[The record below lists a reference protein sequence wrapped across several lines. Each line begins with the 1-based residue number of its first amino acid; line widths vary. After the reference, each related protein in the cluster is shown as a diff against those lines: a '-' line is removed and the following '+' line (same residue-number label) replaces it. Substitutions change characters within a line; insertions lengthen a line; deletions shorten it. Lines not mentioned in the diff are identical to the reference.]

1 MLRRLIV
8 FAVVLATALLLLF
21 LQNKVL
27 VGEQELQ
34 ALLQLED
41 KPGAPS
47 EAEHAYKLVFSD
59 LGGNGVPTTTYE
71 REQVLARLAGNSRV
85 PALAVK
91 VSEITAEHALVIT
104 APAGVSESDLKHRL
118 QGVPF
123 KRSNPPRSLF
133 HIGMGIDISGGVEFI
148 CELRNE
154 NGVRVA
160 ANDEV
165 MHVLRKRLD
174 TRGLTEPVVTKL
186 SNGDVQVVIPGGT
199 VADAARTRK
208 VLEDTGRL
216 EFREVLEDYGTVTL
230 GAPEQ
235 KVVERPNGGFDF
247 APGVYHNR
255 SDIVAPKRVDPGFTP
270 TQFYRLGKAELTGK
284 DVADASQEL
293 EQGEPAVA
301 ISFTA
306 IGSTR
311 NEAFTT
317 RLYATGPQHGN
328 HTGTGCLAILF
339 DGVVQSA
346 PYVENPSSS
355 RCQIH
360 GNFTQD
366 EIDRLRTSLQAG
378 SLAVKPQVLSE
389 RVVGA
394 TLGAETVNRAMFSM
408 AASFVL
414 IVLFMAV
421 YYRRLGTVANL
432 CLVVTGML
440 IYATLSVFG
449 ATVTLPGLAGLVLTI
464 GMAVDTNILVFERIR
479 EELREEKGLQYAI
492 AHGYD
497 RAFLTIV
504 DAHLTT
510 FITALI
516 LYYIGSGPV
525 KGFGLSLMIGIA
537 INLFSG
543 IYIGR
548 LFTDWLC
555 RGRQTLSLASW
566 VPALRLPYVGW
577 RHIGYAFSII
587 TGVLGAG
594 WFAFGH
600 LIMHD
605 SFERNFDID
614 FTGGNMV
621 QVIFKEAKDLTG
633 VERAITAAHDEKPVE
648 LNLLK
653 ELRMQPYVAN
663 IGDDA
668 AKSRQW
674 VFRGRD
680 EAGSRLEAQRDVL
693 EEGRV
698 ALQKQSLDLRNLLPP
713 KEAEARAVDKEIE
726 ARAKDIQGL
735 QSQIAARTAAFKQQ
749 LAAAFPGQLAK
760 EGDEV
765 ISAAFQDTHLT
776 LRVATLQAP
785 DLEQVQHLA
794 SVLAK
799 RDEIASCDV
808 KPLAAPLVGLEINA
822 TYRQKPSATAVLEES
837 DPVLTRLQEQFA
849 AAPAAAPAPAGAAG
863 AAAPPAAAPAAD
875 LVKGEARAAFELYN
889 AAATQAGKERVTVA
903 KPFPST
909 EHFSGQVAGRMKW
922 LALLAVVLSFIA
934 ILAYVAARFEFR
946 FGIGAVVALV
956 HDVILTVG
964 LISIVG
970 VRIDLT
976 VIAAVLTIIGYSIN
990 GTIVTFDRIRENIP
1004 KLRLSLAE
1012 VIDISIAQTMQRT
1025 VLTSGTVIITAAILF
1040 LFGGDALRPFTATLL
1055 IGLTL
1060 GTYSS
1065 VFVSA
1070 PLLMTFTRKGASLA
1084 PLLETAP
1091 VGAIGDGAEAAP
1103 GSPSA

>member
-8 FAVVLATALLLLF
+8 FAVVLVTALLLLF

-34 ALLQLED
+34 AQLQLED
-41 KPGAPS
+41 KPGAAP
-47 EAEHAYKLVFSD
+47 AEHTYKLVFSD
-59 LGGNGVPTTTYE
+59 LGGNGVPTTAYE
-71 REQVLARLAGNSRV
+71 RQQVLDRIKGNTRV
-85 PALAVK
+85 EPLAVA
-91 VSEITAEHALVIT
+91 VSEVTAEHALLLT
-104 APAGVSESDLKHRL
+104 APATVSESELKHRL

-154 NGVRVA
+154 NGERVA

-216 EFREVLEDYGTVTL
+216 EFREVLEDYPNVALGT
-230 GAPEQ
+230 GDQ
-235 KVVERPNGGFDF
+235 KVVERPNGGYDF

-284 DVADASQEL
+284 DVADASQTL
-293 EQGEPAVA
+293 EQGEPAVG
-301 ISFTA
+301 ITFTA
-306 IGSTR
+306 IGATR
-311 NEAFTT
+311 NDAFTT

-328 HTGTGCLAILF
+328 RTGTGCLAILF

-346 PYVENPSSS
+346 PYVENPSSTQCS
-355 RCQIH
+355 IH

-394 TLGAETVNRAMFSM
+394 TLGAETVSRAMFSM

-432 CLVVTGML
+432 CLVVTGVL

-492 AHGYD
+492 EHGYD

-516 LYYIGSGPV
+516 LYYIGTGPV

-555 RGRQTLSLASW
+555 RGRQALSLASW

-587 TGVLGAG
+587 TGALGAG
-594 WFAFGH
+594 WFCFGH
-600 LIMHD
+600 LLMHD

-621 QVIFKEAKDLTG
+621 QVIFKEAKDLG
-633 VERAITAAHDEKPVE
+633 AVEKAIRAAHDEKPNE

-653 ELRMQPYVAN
+653 ELRMQPYVAS

-668 AKSRQW
+668 SKSRQW

-680 EAGSRLEAQRDVL
+680 EAGSRLEAQRDLL
-693 EEGRV
+693 EEERV
-698 ALQKQSLDLRNLLPP
+698 AAQKRSLDLRNLVPP
-713 KEAEARAVDKEIE
+713 KEADARVIDKEVE
-726 ARAKDIQGL
+726 AKAKDIQGL
-735 QSQIAARTAAFKQQ
+735 QTQIAARTAAFKLQ

-765 ISAAFQDTHLT
+765 LAAAWQDNHLT

-794 SVLAK
+794 SVLGK
-799 RDEIASCDV
+799 RDELSACDV
-808 KPLAAPLVGLEINA
+808 KPLSAPLVGLEVNA
-822 TYRQKPSATAVLEES
+822 TYRQKPGPAAALEES
-837 DPVLTRLQEQFA
+837 DPVLTRLQEQFS
-849 AAPAAAPAPAGAAG
+849 AAAPAPAV
-863 AAAPPAAAPAAD
+863 D
-875 LVKGEARAAFELYN
+875 LAKGQARAAFELYN

-909 EHFSGQVAGRMKW
+909 EHFSGQVAGRMKL
-922 LALLAVVLSFIA
+922 LALLSVVLSFIA

-964 LISIVG
+964 LISICG

-1040 LFGGDALRPFTATLL
+1040 LFGGDALMPFTATLL

-1070 PLLMTFTRKGASLA
+1070 PLLMTFTRKGALLPALSEPAGAAAGGEA
-1084 PLLETAP
+1084 PE
-1091 VGAIGDGAEAAP
+1091 DFAP

>member
-1 MLRRLIV
+1 M
-8 FAVVLATALLLLF
+8 
-21 LQNKVL
+21 
-27 VGEQELQ
+27 
-34 ALLQLED
+34 
-41 KPGAPS
+41 
-47 EAEHAYKLVFSD
+47 
-59 LGGNGVPTTTYE
+59 
-71 REQVLARLAGNSRV
+71 
-85 PALAVK
+85 
-91 VSEITAEHALVIT
+91 
-104 APAGVSESDLKHRL
+104 
-118 QGVPF
+118 
-123 KRSNPPRSLF
+123 
-133 HIGMGIDISGGVEFI
+133 
-148 CELRNE
+148 
-154 NGVRVA
+154 
-160 ANDEV
+160 
-165 MHVLRKRLD
+165 
-174 TRGLTEPVVTKL
+174 
-186 SNGDVQVVIPGGT
+186 
-199 VADAARTRK
+199 
-208 VLEDTGRL
+208 
-216 EFREVLEDYGTVTL
+216 
-230 GAPEQ
+230 
-235 KVVERPNGGFDF
+235 VERANGGYDF
-247 APGVYHNR
+247 APGIYHNR

-284 DVADASQEL
+284 DVADASQQL
-293 EQGEPAVA
+293 EQGEPAVG
-301 ISFTA
+301 ITFTA

-311 NEAFTT
+311 NESFTS

-328 HTGTGCLAILF
+328 RTGTGCLAILF

-355 RCQIH
+355 QCSIH

-432 CLVVTGML
+432 CLVVTGVL

-479 EELREEKGLQYAI
+479 EELREEKGLNYAI
-492 AHGYD
+492 EHGYD

-621 QVIFKEAKDLTG
+621 QVIFKEAKDLTA
-633 VERAITAAHDEKPVE
+633 VERAIKAAHDGKPVE

-653 ELRMQPYVAN
+653 ELRMQPYVAS

-668 AKSRQW
+668 SKSRQW

-693 EEGRV
+693 EEARV
-698 ALQKQSLDLRNLLPP
+698 TLQKQALDLRNLAPP
-713 KEAEARAVDKEIE
+713 KESEARAVDKEIE
-726 ARAKDIQGL
+726 ARAKDIQAL
-735 QSQIAARTAAFKQQ
+735 QTQISARTSAFKQQ

-765 ISAAFQDTHLT
+765 LSAAWQDSHLT

-794 SVLAK
+794 SVLGK
-799 RDEIASCDV
+799 RDELSGCDV
-808 KPLAAPLVGLEINA
+808 RPLDAPLAGLEINA
-822 TYRQKPSATAVLEES
+822 TYRQKPAAVATIEES
-837 DPVLTRLQEQFA
+837 DPVLTRLQEQFS
-849 AAPAAAPAPAGAAG
+849 AAPAAAPAPAG
-863 AAAPPAAAPAAD
+863 D
-875 LVKGEARAAFELYN
+875 LVKGQARAAFELYN

-909 EHFSGQVAGRMKW
+909 EHFSGQVAGRMKL
-922 LALLAVVLSFIA
+922 LALLSVVLSFIA

-964 LISIVG
+964 LISIFG

-1070 PLLMTFTRKGASLA
+1070 PLLMTFTRKGALLPALIDA
-1084 PLLETAP
+1084 P
-1091 VGAIGDGAEAAP
+1091 GAGEAGVVTEPAP

>member
-8 FAVVLATALLLLF
+8 FTVVLVIALVLLF

-34 ALLQLED
+34 AQLQLED
-41 KPGAPS
+41 KPNAPND
-47 EAEHAYKLVFSD
+47 AGHTYKLVFSD
-59 LGGNGVPTTTYE
+59 LGGNGVPTTSYE
-71 REQVLARLAGNSRV
+71 RDQVIARLAGHHGVEPLLVN
-85 PALAVK
+85 
-91 VSEITAEHALVIT
+91 VSEITSDHALSLT
-104 APAGVSESDLKHRL
+104 TGPKVSDSDLKHRL

-133 HIGMGIDISGGVEFI
+133 HLGLGIDISGGVEFI

-154 NGVRVA
+154 NGQRVP

-216 EFREVLEDYGTVTL
+216 EFREVLEDYEYVAL
-230 GAPEQ
+230 GQPDA
-235 KVVERPNGGFDF
+235 KVVERANGGYDF

-255 SDIVAPKRVDPGFTP
+255 SDVVAPKRVDPGFTP

-284 DVADASQEL
+284 DVADASQQL

-301 ISFTA
+301 ISFNA

-311 NEAFTT
+311 NEAFTS
-317 RLYATGPQHGN
+317 RLYQTGPQHGN
-328 HTGTGCLAILF
+328 KTGTGCLAILF

-346 PYVENPSSS
+346 PYVESPSSAQCS
-355 RCQIH
+355 IH
-360 GNFTQD
+360 GRFTQD

-394 TLGAETVNRAMFSM
+394 TLGAETVNRAMVSM
-408 AASFVL
+408 GASFVL

-421 YYRRLGTVANL
+421 YYRRLGMVANL
-432 CLVVTGML
+432 CLVVTAVL
-440 IYATLSVFG
+440 IYATLSVFD
-449 ATVTLPGLAGLVLTI
+449 ATITLPGLAGLVLTI

-492 AHGYD
+492 EHGYD

-543 IYIGR
+543 IYVGR

-621 QVIFKEAKDLTG
+621 QVIFKEPKTLSD
-633 VERAITAAHDEKPVE
+633 VEHAIKQAHGEKPTE
-648 LNLLK
+648 LNLLD

-668 AKSRQW
+668 SRSRQW

-680 EAGSRLEAQRDVL
+680 EEGSRLEAERDIK
-693 EEGRV
+693 EENRS
-698 ALQKQSLDLRNLLPP
+698 ALQKEANDLRNLPVP
-713 KEAEARAVDKEIE
+713 KEADARELDKKADAVSKI
-726 ARAKDIQGL
+726 L
-735 QSQIAARTAAFKQQ
+735 QVLQTKISARTAAFKQQ
-749 LAAAFPGQLAK
+749 IAAAFPGQLAK

-765 ISAAFQDTHLT
+765 LSATWQDTRLT
-776 LRVATLQAP
+776 LRVATLQP
-785 DLEQVQHLA
+785 PETEQVQHLA
-794 SVLAK
+794 AVLAK
-799 RDEIASCDV
+799 RDELASCTV
-808 KPLAAPLVGLEINA
+808 SALTVPVPGVEITA
-822 TYRQKPSATAVLEES
+822 TYRQKPSPAIALEES
-837 DPVLTRLQEQFA
+837 DPVLNRLEQLFT
-849 AAPAAAPAPAGAAG
+849 AAG
-863 AAAPPAAAPAAD
+863 SAQD
-875 LVKGEARAAFELYN
+875 LARGEARAAFELYN

-903 KPFPST
+903 KPFPSS
-909 EHFSGQVAGRMKW
+909 EHFSGQVAGRMKL

-956 HDVILTVG
+956 HDVVLTVG
-964 LISIVG
+964 LISIFHI
-970 VRIDLT
+970 RIDLT
-976 VIAAVLTIIGYSIN
+976 VIAAILTIIGYSIN

-1025 VLTSGTVIITAAILF
+1025 VLTSGTVIITAAILL
-1040 LFGGDALRPFTATLL
+1040 LFGGDALTPVTATLL
-1055 IGLTL
+1055 IGLVL

-1070 PLLMTFTRKGASLA
+1070 PLLMTFTRKGALLA
-1084 PLLETAP
+1084 TLPPE
-1091 VGAIGDGAEAAP
+1091 DGAAVPAAS
-1103 GSPSA
+1103 GAVSPSAPHA

>member
-8 FAVVLATALLLLF
+8 FVVVLAISLLLLF

-34 ALLQLED
+34 AQVQLED
-41 KPGAPS
+41 KAVAVPS
-47 EAEHAYKLVFSD
+47 DGGRTYKLVFSD
-59 LGGNGVPTTTYE
+59 LGGNFVPTSSRE
-71 REQVLARLAGNSRV
+71 REQVIERLATNGRDE
-85 PALAVK
+85 ALPVT
-91 VSEITAEHALVIT
+91 VSEITAEHVLLLTV
-104 APAGVSESDLKHRL
+104 PATVAETTLKHRM
-118 QGVPF
+118 QGSPF
-123 KRSNPPRSLF
+123 KRSNPSRSLF
-133 HIGMGIDISGGVEFI
+133 HLGKGIDISGGVEFI
-148 CELRNE
+148 CELRDE
-154 NGVRVA
+154 GGKRKSA
-160 ANDEV
+160 DDEV

-216 EFREVLEDYGTVTL
+216 EFREILEDYGDRA
-230 GAPEQ
+230 APGGPES
-235 KVVERPNGGFDF
+235 KVVERANGGYDF

-255 SDIVAPKRVDPGFTP
+255 TDLVAAKRVDPGFTP

-284 DVADASQEL
+284 DVADASQTL
-293 EQGEPAVA
+293 DQGTPAVS
-301 ISFTA
+301 ITFTA
-306 IGSTR
+306 IGATR
-311 NEAFTT
+311 NEAFTS
-317 RLYATGPQHGN
+317 RLFATGHERGN
-328 HTGTGCLAILF
+328 GTGTGRLAILF
-339 DGVVQSA
+339 DGVVQSD
-346 PYVENPSSS
+346 PVVKSPSVNQ
-355 RCQIH
+355 CQIT

-394 TLGAETVNRAMFSM
+394 TLGTETVSRAMFSM
-408 AASFVL
+408 ASSFAL

-421 YYRRLGTVANL
+421 YYRRLGVVANL
-432 CLVVTGML
+432 CLVVTAVL

-449 ATVTLPGLAGLVLTI
+449 AIVTLPGLAGLVLTI

-479 EELREEKGLQYAI
+479 EELKEDKGLPYAI
-492 AHGYD
+492 EHGYD

-555 RGRQTLSLASW
+555 RGRQTLTLASW

-594 WFAFGH
+594 WFCFGH

-621 QVIFKEAKDLTG
+621 QVIFKEAKDLNV
-633 VERAITAAHDEKPVE
+633 VEHAIKAAHDEKPAE
-648 LNLLK
+648 LNLLQ

-668 AKSRQW
+668 SKSRQW

-680 EAGSRLEAQRDVL
+680 EAGSRLEAERDVR
-693 EEGRV
+693 EEERV
-698 ALQKQSLDLRNLLPP
+698 MLQKQANELRNLLPP
-713 KEAEARAVDKEIE
+713 KETEARAVDKQVEAKVKEIQ
-726 ARAKDIQGL
+726 AL
-735 QSQIAARTAAFKQQ
+735 QAQIAVRTSTFKQQ

-765 ISAAFQDTHLT
+765 LSAAWQDAHLT
-776 LRVATLQAP
+776 LRVATLLPP
-785 DLEQVQHLA
+785 DTEQVQQLA
-794 SVLAK
+794 AVLSK
-799 RDEIASCDV
+799 RDELSACEV
-808 KPLAAPLVGLEINA
+808 KALAQPQTGLEINA
-822 TYRQKPSATAVLEES
+822 TYRQKPAPVATLEVS
-837 DPVLTRLQEQFA
+837 DPVLTRLQAQFSA
-849 AAPAAAPAPAGAAG
+849 TGSG
-863 AAAPPAAAPAAD
+863 AAAPAAD
-875 LVKGEARAAFELYN
+875 LVNGQSRAAFELYN

-909 EHFSGQVAGRMKW
+909 EHFSGQVAGRMKL

-964 LISIVG
+964 LISICG

-1040 LFGGDALRPFTATLL
+1040 LFGGDALLPFTATLL

-1070 PLLMTFTRKGASLA
+1070 PLLMTFTRTGASLQE
-1084 PLLETAP
+1084 LTAP
-1091 VGAIGDGAEAAP
+1091 PTVPGQAGQAGDAENDDL
-1103 GSPSA
+1103 GVPSA